1 MMGSWC
7 RLCSAGSG
15 GWSVSFRESAEGPA
29 ALGDRAEGPAAL
41 GERAE
46 GDPTPRLSTQSAGS
60 VPSSAAVLLPAVG
73 LSPDN
78 LTHALSVT
86 FGETFRFSNE
96 AKIKGF

>member
-1 MMGSWC
+1 MVLPLPC
-7 RLCSAGSG
+7 RL
-15 GWSVSFRESAEGPA
+15 WRLERLSFRESAEGPA
-29 ALGDRAEGPAAL
+29 TLGDRAEGLTAL

-60 VPSSAAVLLPAVG
+60 IRSSAAVLLPAVG
-73 LSPDN
+73 LSLDN
-78 LTHALSVT
+78 LSHALSVT